1 MKRRNII
8 FGAVLSVL
16 VSFALCQQLQAQ
28 DSPDP
33 GGVPGLFSTADG
45 DHALFNNDG
54 AFANSGFGWFAS
66 FANAGGN
73 FNTAVGAAALDLNG
87 FNDNTAVGAAAA
99 LFSQG
104 NDNTAVGAAALE
116 NNNQNGNTATGA
128 FALFSNTTGPE
139 NVAVGFSAMLANG
152 LGGFSVG
159 VGFQA
164 LLASTGAQNT
174 AVGDNALAGLGF
186 GFLNTAIGD
195 LAGINYTGTE
205 TNNVLIGPVGGFTG
219 ENNAIHIND
228 ATNFLGGPATSCFIG
243 GIAPT
248 AVIIGQPMLTDP
260 VTGQLFRFTS
270 SARYKEDIKP
280 KDKASELIF
289 ALKPVTFLG
298 KNDAKRIPQFGLIAE
313 EVAKVNPNL
322 VIRDAKGR
330 PDSVIYEHIN
340 AMLLNEFLKEHKKVE
355 EQQASIGEL
364 KNEVQTVVAQLKEQA
379 AQIQKVSAQ
388 LEVNKPAAK
397 VVVNK
402 P

>member
-1 MKRRNII
+1 MYSLIRIKLLASCLLGLTI
-8 FGAVLSVL
+8 
-16 VSFALCQQLQAQ
+16 VSLALCPQVQAAQ

-66 FANAGGN
+66 FANSGGN

-164 LLASTGAQNT
+164 LLAST
-174 AVGDNALAGLGF
+174 
-186 GFLNTAIGD
+186 
-195 LAGINYTGTE
+195 
-205 TNNVLIGPVGGFTG
+205 
-219 ENNAIHIND
+219 
-228 ATNFLGGPATSCFIG
+228 
-243 GIAPT
+243 
-248 AVIIGQPMLTDP
+248 
-260 VTGQLFRFTS
+260 
-270 SARYKEDIKP
+270 
-280 KDKASELIF
+280 
-289 ALKPVTFLG
+289 
-298 KNDAKRIPQFGLIAE
+298 
-313 EVAKVNPNL
+313 
-322 VIRDAKGR
+322 
-330 PDSVIYEHIN
+330 
-340 AMLLNEFLKEHKKVE
+340 
-355 EQQASIGEL
+355 
-364 KNEVQTVVAQLKEQA
+364 
-379 AQIQKVSAQ
+379 
-388 LEVNKPAAK
+388 
-397 VVVNK
+397 
-402 P
+402 